1 MGLTVRP
8 PFLPLPHPPTPYPP
22 TPPGAGPAPVRP
34 AEGRPRPA
42 RRDIRAD
49 ATRGFLK
56 ELKQIRDEERNPA
69 GACAARPTRAPGPAS
84 SA

>member
-1 MGLTVRP
+1 MS
-8 PFLPLPHPPTPYPP
+8 PY
-22 TPPGAGPAPVRP
+22 PPGAGPAPVRGGAP

-69 GACAARPTRAPGPAS
+69 GACVARPTRAPGPAS